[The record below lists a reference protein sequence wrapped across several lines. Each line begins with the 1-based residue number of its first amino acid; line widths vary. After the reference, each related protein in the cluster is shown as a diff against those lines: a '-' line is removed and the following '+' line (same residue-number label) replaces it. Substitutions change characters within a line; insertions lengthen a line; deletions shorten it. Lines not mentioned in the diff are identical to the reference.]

1 MEQEAEVGLHH
12 IALVVRDL
20 DASVAFYAR
29 FAGMEV
35 VHRRSEGSRPV
46 VWLSDL
52 SRPFAI
58 VLVQADVVDTRLDG
72 VAHLGVGC
80 GSQSEVD
87 RRCGLAESEGCLE
100 LPPMDA
106 GPPVGYFAL
115 LRDPDGH
122 QLELSYGQRVAGAV
136 ERGRLAQP
144 SPRSTLPSPLTT

>member
-1 MEQEAEVGLHH
+1 MEDEAEVGLHH

-35 VHRRSEGSRPV
+35 VHRRHEGSRPV

-58 VLVQADVVDTRLDG
+58 VLVEADAVDTRLDG

-80 GSQSEVD
+80 ASRLEVD
-87 RRCGLAESEGCLE
+87 RRCELARSHDCLE
-100 LPPMDA
+100 LAPRDA

-115 LRDPDGH
+115 LCDPDGH

-136 ERGRLAQP
+136 ERGRGQP
-144 SPRSTLPSPLTT
+144 SPRSAVPSPLTT